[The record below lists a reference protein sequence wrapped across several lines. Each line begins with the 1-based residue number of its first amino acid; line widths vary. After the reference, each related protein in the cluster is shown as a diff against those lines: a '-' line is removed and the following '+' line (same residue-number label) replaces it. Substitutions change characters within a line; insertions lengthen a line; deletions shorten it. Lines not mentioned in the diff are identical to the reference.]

1 MDAYLN
7 VKFSLRK
14 LLSNPQYHTS
24 TSSIPSS
31 EIQKDIAQLLPIIS
45 HIATQ
50 IEQNPNIILHD
61 TYESHE
67 RANDWLSLV
76 AKPVLHHNQ
85 IIHLDVRSRPGHKI
99 LDHYM
104 SHFYDVKN
112 YKGISV
118 RSMCKEQ
125 QLEKALLANISM
137 HSTPYKSEIRRMIC
151 FTAGL
156 SNVTKY
162 RTVTSKAL
170 AQYYNATRILDPCV
184 GWGGRMLGTLA
195 SSDQCIY
202 VGYEPDIN
210 TFQGLMHIL
219 KDNAIPLSVRSRA
232 TLFNLPV
239 QTDFVQQLQKF
250 DMILTSPPYFNLEL
264 YTSGEQS
271 VQMYTTWEEWVDQWL
286 KRVILGCLHCLTE
299 NGTSCWSVKNFKSDK
314 YYPLAD
320 VTKKIHEEAGWTL
333 VNIITVTGSAR
344 PMNTKC
350 SEEETLCFKK
360 VIFGV

>member
-1 MDAYLN
+1 MDKYLN

-14 LLSNPQYHTS
+14 LLTNPQYHTS
-24 TSSIPSS
+24 TSSIPS
-31 EIQKDIAQLLPIIS
+31 EEVQNDFIKIYPTITFIAQ
-45 HIATQ
+45 Q
-50 IEQNPNIILHD
+50 IEQNPNLILYD
-61 TYESHE
+61 TYDPHE
-67 RANDWLSLV
+67 LANDWLSLLS
-76 AKPVLHHNQ
+76 KPVLQNNQ
-85 IIHLDVRSRPGHKI
+85 IIKLDVRSRPGHKI

-104 SHFYDVKN
+104 HHFYDVKN

-118 RSMCKEQ
+118 RSSCTQ
-125 QLEKALLANISM
+125 PQLEKALLANISM

-162 RTVTSKAL
+162 RTVTSKAI
-170 AQYYNATRILDPCV
+170 AQYYSATRILDPCT
-184 GWGGRMLGTLA
+184 GWGGRMLGALA

-202 VGYEPDIN
+202 VGYEPDTN
-210 TFQGLMHIL
+210 TFQGLMNIL
-219 KDNAIPLSVRSRA
+219 KDNAIPFSVRTRA
-232 TLFNLPV
+232 TIFNLPV
-239 QTDFVQQLQKF
+239 QTDFIQQLQKF

-271 VQMYTTWEEWVDQWL
+271 IQRHTTWDEWVEQWL
-286 KRVILGCLHCLTE
+286 KRVILGCLQCLTE
-299 NGTSCWSVKNFKSDK
+299 HGTSCWSVKNFKSDK

-333 VNIITVTGSAR
+333 VNVITMTGSAR
-344 PMNTKC
+344 PMNQKTKC

-360 VIFGV
+360 I